1 MIERTANPS
10 FTDKNMEY
18 AVVCAEIFTA
28 WEGGFRIAVVEKGA
42 AAGKGDVKIECVMA
56 YISCVGRLEIEP

>member
-1 MIERTANPS
+1 
-10 FTDKNMEY
+10 MEY

-28 WEGGFRIAVVEKGA
+28 WEGGIRIAVLEKGA